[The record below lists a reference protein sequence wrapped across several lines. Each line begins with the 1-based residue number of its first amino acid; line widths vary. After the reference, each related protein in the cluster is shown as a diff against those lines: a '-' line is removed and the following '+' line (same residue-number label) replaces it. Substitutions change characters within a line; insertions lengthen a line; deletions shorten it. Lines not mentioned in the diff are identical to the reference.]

1 MTSIELLTIL
11 NSIRDSYILEARAMG
26 NKKKPKMIPPDS
38 GSPAEKPLPF
48 SSEKVPGRY
57 QAKEPRK
64 RKKNGLKRFL
74 VVSAAAGILLAA
86 LAGRGTIAGWAD
98 YFDTFLKRTENPYQ
112 YTQPVDATEPSQE
125 QTETMIAD
133 NGVFYVCAD
142 GIFIPVSRMA
152 EGTQLLTGSMIL
164 SSDGVESA
172 MQNAPLAEVLNQ
184 TETPVGS
191 GLGPVASDGT
201 WNFFPDEVEYHTYTP
216 ENQPDIG
223 EWSAFFAERLQ
234 AMGLDA
240 PILIQTSA
248 SFPSNG
254 REIALVTASN
264 VRATE
269 NWDLLE
275 AEEITQTDR
284 PGNAE
289 PGVYVITALFAEGEE
304 TTELYAQYSEIS
316 ASMGADYLPWPQDG
330 SYMQPLSAMQFGSD
344 GSVAEYPIFADMNG
358 ELVLRILGVQPDF
371 LVADVD
377 GDGTSEIILC
387 LTGESSD
394 MSWCK
399 VYSFRSDSLEEM
411 LHLALN

>member
-1 MTSIELLTIL
+1 MTSIELLTIQ

-86 LAGRGTIAGWAD
+86 LAGGGTIAGWGD
-98 YFDTFLKRTENPYQ
+98 YFETFRNRTKNPYQ
-112 YTQPVDATEPSQE
+112 YTQPVDTTEPSQE
-125 QTETMIAD
+125 ETVTMLAE
-133 NGVFYVCAD
+133 NGVFYICAD
-142 GIFIPVSRMA
+142 GTLIPVSRMA

-164 SSDGVESA
+164 SSDALANA
-172 MQNAPLAEVLNQ
+172 MQNAPLAEALNQ
-184 TETPVGS
+184 TETPAGS

-201 WNFFPDEVEYHTYTP
+201 WNFFPDDVQYNTYTP
-216 ENQPDIG
+216 ENQPDRG
-223 EWSAFFAERLQ
+223 EWTAFFEESLQ
-234 AMGLDA
+234 VMGLDA
-240 PILIQTSA
+240 PVLIQTSA
-248 SFPSNG
+248 SFRSNG

-304 TTELYAQYSEIS
+304 ATELYAQYSEIS
-316 ASMGADYLPWPQDG
+316 SSMGADYLPWSQDA
-330 SYMQPLSAMQFGSD
+330 SYMQPLSAMQYRSD
-344 GSVAEYPIFADMNG
+344 GSVAEYPVFADMNG
-358 ELVLRILGVQPDF
+358 EQALRILGVQPDF
-371 LVADVD
+371 LIADVD

-387 LTGESSD
+387 LTGGSSD
-394 MSWCK
+394 MSWCN
-399 VYSFRSDSLEEM
+399 VYSFRSGSLEET
-411 LHLALN
+411 LHLTLN

>member
-11 NSIRDSYILEARAMG
+11 NSIRDCYILEARNIG
-26 NKKKPKMIPPDS
+26 SPQKPKMPAPGGGNS
-38 GSPAEKPLPF
+38 GETPLPIP
-48 SSEKVPGRY
+48 SEKALGRY
-57 QAKEPRK
+57 QAKESRK
-64 RKKNGLKRFL
+64 RKKNGLKRLL
-74 VVSAAAGILLAA
+74 VLSAAAGILLAA
-86 LAGRGTIAGWAD
+86 LAGKGTIAGWAD
-98 YFDTFLKRTENPYQ
+98 YFEIFRNRTENPYQ
-112 YTQPVDATEPSQE
+112 YTQPADTTEPSQE

-133 NGVFYVCAD
+133 NGVLYVCAD
-142 GIFIPVSRMA
+142 GTFIPVSYIADR
-152 EGTQLLTGSMIL
+152 TQLLTGSMLL
-164 SSDGVESA
+164 SSDALANA
-172 MQNAPLAEVLNQ
+172 MENAHLAEALNQ
-184 TETPVGS
+184 TETTAGS

-201 WNFFPDEVEYHTYTP
+201 WNFFPDDVEYHTYTL
-216 ENQPDIG
+216 ENQPDRG

-248 SFPSNG
+248 SFQSNG

-316 ASMGADYLPWPQDG
+316 ASMGADHLPWSQDG
-330 SYMQPLSAMQFGSD
+330 SYMQPLSAMQYRSD

-387 LTGESSD
+387 LTGGSSD

-399 VYSFRSDSLEEM
+399 VYSFRSGSLEET
-411 LHLALN
+411 LHLTLN

>member
-11 NSIRDSYILEARAMG
+11 NSIRDSYILEARNIG
-26 NKKKPKMIPPDS
+26 TSQKPKISAPGGGNP
-38 GSPAEKPLPF
+38 GETPLLF
-48 SSEKVPGRY
+48 SSEKTPGSY
-57 QAKEPRK
+57 QAQKPRK
-64 RKKNGLKRFL
+64 RKNNGLKGFL
-74 VVSAAAGILLAA
+74 VLSAAAGILLAA
-86 LAGRGTIAGWAD
+86 LAVKGTIAGWAD

-112 YTQPVDATEPSQE
+112 YTQPVDTTEPSQE
-125 QTETMIAD
+125 ETETMIAD
-133 NGVFYVCAD
+133 NGAFYVCAD
-142 GIFIPVSRMA
+142 GTFIPVSRMA

-248 SFPSNG
+248 SFQSNG

-284 PGNAE
+284 PGNNA

-304 TTELYAQYSEIS
+304 TTELYAQYSEVS
-316 ASMGADYLPWPQDG
+316 SSMGADYLPWSQDG

-358 ELVLRILGVQPDF
+358 ELVLRNLGVQPDF
-371 LVADVD
+371 LIADVD

-387 LTGESSD
+387 LTGGSSD
-394 MSWCK
+394 MSWCN
-399 VYSFRSDSLEEM
+399 VYSFRSDSLEET
-411 LHLALN
+411 LHLTLN

>member
-11 NSIRDSYILEARAMG
+11 NSIRDSYILEARAME
-26 NKKKPKMIPPDS
+26 KKQKLKMNPSGS
-38 GSPAEKPLPF
+38 GSPAEKPLPVP
-48 SSEKVPGRY
+48 SEKALGRY
-57 QAKEPRK
+57 QAKESRK

-74 VVSAAAGILLAA
+74 VLSAAAGILLAA
-86 LAGRGTIAGWAD
+86 LAGKGTIAGWAD
-98 YFDTFLKRTENPYQ
+98 YFETFLNRTENPYQ
-112 YTQPVDATEPSQE
+112 YTQPVDTAEPSQQE
-125 QTETMIAD
+125 TEPMIAD

-142 GIFIPVSRMA
+142 GTFIPVSRMA
-152 EGTQLLTGSMIL
+152 EGRQLLTGSMIL

-172 MQNAPLAEVLNQ
+172 MQNAPLAEALKQ
-184 TETPVGS
+184 TETPAGS

-201 WNFFPDEVEYHTYTP
+201 WNFFPDDVEYHTYSP
-216 ENQPDIG
+216 ENQPDRG
-223 EWSAFFAERLQ
+223 EWATFFAERLQ

-248 SFPSNG
+248 SFQSNG

-284 PGNAE
+284 PGNNA

-316 ASMGADYLPWPQDG
+316 SSMGADYLPWSQDG

-358 ELVLRILGVQPDF
+358 ELVLRNLGVQPDF
-371 LVADVD
+371 LIADVD

-387 LTGESSD
+387 LTGGSSD
-394 MSWCK
+394 MSWCN
-399 VYSFRSDSLEEM
+399 VYSFRSDSLEET
-411 LHLALN
+411 LHLTLN